1 MVDRNE
7 SVNNICLSN
16 NIINV
21 KVYPRPMTIFNY
33 KTSLFDHVPTFLP
46 KNTLRLLQ
54 SNEN

>member
-33 KTSLFDHVPTFLP
+33 KTSLFDHVPIVLP
-46 KNTLRLLQ
+46 KKYFKIVAK
-54 SNEN
+54 